1 MIMNDDYYELC
12 LEKIRNI
19 NYLNDELKKDNII
32 IPNDVFCSLFIISKD
47 NYNLQEA
54 NPLEIAFIEMSI
66 ELDEIELD
74 RDNLIKLL
82 DLATT
87 SRITKE
93 LNKELV
99 TKCFESFNKQVDEED
114 KLDINNINKVLESI
128 K

>member
-74 RDNLIKLL
+74 KDNLIKLL

-87 SRITKE
+87 SRVPKE

>member
-19 NYLNDELKKDNII
+19 NCLNDELKKDNII

-87 SRITKE
+87 SKVTKE

-99 TKCFESFNKQVDEED
+99 MKCFDSFNKKVDEED
-114 KLDINNINKVLESI
+114 KLNINNINKVLESI

>member
-74 RDNLIKLL
+74 KDNLIKLL

-87 SRITKE
+87 SRVPKE

-114 KLDINNINKVLESI
+114 KLNINNINKVLESI

>member
-114 KLDINNINKVLESI
+114 KLDINNINKILESI

>member
-19 NYLNDELKKDNII
+19 NYLNEELNKDNIT
-32 IPNDVFCSLFIISKD
+32 IPNDIFCSLFIISKE
-47 NYNLQEA
+47 NYNLKEA
-54 NPLEIAFIEMSI
+54 DLIDIDFIKMSI
-66 ELDEIELD
+66 ELDEIDLD
-74 RDNLIKLL
+74 RENLIKLL

-87 SRITKE
+87 SKVTKE

-99 TKCFESFNKQVDEED
+99 LKCFDSFNKKVEEEY
-114 KLDINNINKVLESI
+114 KLDIKNINNVLESI

>member
-19 NYLNDELKKDNII
+19 NYLNDKLNKDNII
-32 IPNDVFCSLFIISKD
+32 IPNDIFCSLFIISKE
-47 NYNLQEA
+47 NYNLKVMDS
-54 NPLEIAFIEMSI
+54 LEIDFIKMSI

-74 RDNLIKLL
+74 RDNLIKIL

-87 SRITKE
+87 SKVSKE
-93 LNKELV
+93 LNKELIM
-99 TKCFESFNKQVDEED
+99 KCFDSFNKKVEDED
-114 KLDINNINKVLESI
+114 KLDINNINRVLESI

>member
-19 NYLNDELKKDNII
+19 NDLNDELNKDNII

-54 NPLEIAFIEMSI
+54 DPLEIAFIEMSI
-66 ELDEIELD
+66 ELDEIEFD

-82 DLATT
+82 DLVTT
-87 SRITKE
+87 SKVTKE

-99 TKCFESFNKQVDEED
+99 MRCFDSYNKKVDEEN
-114 KLDINNINKVLESI
+114 KLDINNINRVLESI
-128 K
+128 N

>member
-74 RDNLIKLL
+74 KDNLIKLL

-87 SRITKE
+87 SKVTKE

-99 TKCFESFNKQVDEED
+99 MKCFDSFNKKVDEED
-114 KLDINNINKVLESI
+114 KLNINNINKVLESI

>member
-19 NYLNDELKKDNII
+19 NYLNDELNKNKIT
-32 IPNDVFCSLFIISKD
+32 IPNDIFCSLFIISKE
-47 NYNLQEA
+47 NYNLEEIDS
-54 NPLEIAFIEMSI
+54 LEIDFIKMSI

-74 RDNLIKLL
+74 RENLIKLL
-82 DLATT
+82 DLVTT
-87 SRITKE
+87 KRIPKE
-93 LNKELV
+93 LNIELV
-99 TKCFESFNKQVDEED
+99 IKCLDSFNIKVDEED